1 MCHAVAAAQHEDVIV
16 MDEGATAGFAY
27 YGASASAPR
36 FTYMALTGGS
46 IGQGLPCAV
55 GAAVAEP
62 HKRVI
67 NLEGDGSSLYTIQAL
82 WTAAREK
89 QNLTTIICKNRA
101 YSILRW
107 EMERASMTPGAASL
121 ALTGL
126 DKPYFDFV
134 KLAEGFGVA
143 GRAARTAEELNEA
156 LQYSLKT
163 PGPMLIEANLE

>member
-1 MCHAVAAAQHEDVIV
+1 MCQAVAAAQREDTIV

-27 YGASASAPR
+27 YGASAGAPR

-89 QNLTTIICKNRA
+89 QNLTTVICKNRS

-107 EMERASMTPGAASL
+107 EMERAKMTPGAASL
-121 ALTGL
+121 AMTGL
-126 DKPYFDFV
+126 DRPFFDFA
-134 KLAEGFGVA
+134 KLAEGFGVE
-143 GRAARTAEELNEA
+143 GRAAHTAEELNEA